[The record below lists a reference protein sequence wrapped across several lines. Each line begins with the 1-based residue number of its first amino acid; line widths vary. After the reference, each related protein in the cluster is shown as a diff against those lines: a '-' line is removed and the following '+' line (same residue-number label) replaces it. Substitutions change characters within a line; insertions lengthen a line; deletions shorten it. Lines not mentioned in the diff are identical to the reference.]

1 MGIPV
6 LGPDINESR
15 ESFTPVLNEDQE
27 SPPSP
32 AEVDGEIRFGLAA
45 IKGVGDSAA
54 LSILEE
60 RDAHG
65 NFISFEEFL
74 ERIDMKTVNKRT
86 IEHLV
91 KSGAFDGLDEDRG
104 LLLDDMESAIGRA
117 QEAQKDKEI
126 GQEGFFHML
135 EPDQSQSSHGSNG
148 HAAPEKKNRKS
159 SVTKS
164 EILQMEKDLLGFYVS
179 GHPLDSYGLL
189 AEELNSFEGDS
200 YTQLPDRAPFRLCG
214 VVSNIQK
221 RLTRRDNKPWA
232 QFTLATKKSSYQLT
246 AFNEAYEKFG
256 HLLTDNTLL
265 VAHGS
270 TTIRDGDVT
279 LRVNQLLSL
288 DSALATLIK
297 KITWVLD
304 SQSQQK
310 VGDFLSSLR
319 QSLDDDRGNTA
330 LEFGF
335 LLDSNEVALSSIAG
349 SLTWNPKPPLFKAFR
364 AHPAVVDTWIEP
376 QEVPNLDSRPNWM
389 KKRRN

>member
-1 MGIPV
+1 
-6 LGPDINESR
+6 
-15 ESFTPVLNEDQE
+15 
-27 SPPSP
+27 
-32 AEVDGEIRFGLAA
+32 
-45 IKGVGDSAA
+45 
-54 LSILEE
+54 
-60 RDAHG
+60 
-65 NFISFEEFL
+65 
-74 ERIDMKTVNKRT
+74 
-86 IEHLV
+86 
-91 KSGAFDGLDEDRG
+91 LD
-104 LLLDDMESAIGRA
+104 
-117 QEAQKDKEI
+117 
-126 GQEGFFHML
+126 
-135 EPDQSQSSHGSNG
+135 
-148 HAAPEKKNRKS
+148 
-159 SVTKS
+159 T
-164 EILQMEKDLLGFYVS
+164 
-179 GHPLDSYGLL
+179 YGLL

-200 YTQLPDRAPFRLCG
+200 YTELPDRAPFRLCG

-256 HLLTDNTLL
+256 NLLTDNALL

-279 LRVNQLLSL
+279 LRVNQLLPL

-304 SQSQQK
+304 SQSRQK
-310 VGDFLSSLR
+310 VDDFMSSLR

-349 SLTWNPKPPLFKAFR
+349 SLTWNPKPNLFKSFR
-364 AHPAVVDTWIEP
+364 GHPAVVETWIEP
-376 QEVPNLDSRPNWM
+376 QEVPNLDTRPSWM